1 MHCILPDELKKL
13 RTAIKE
19 KGGMRAFR
27 KMETKDRIQ
36 FLSQYV
42 DMPGHTENGVWLNKE
57 FERRLLKPAQIA
69 GAKEWLKKTS
79 KKGLP
84 DTSKKAILDRIASH
98 KDVMVPRKGQ
108 PFMESLVKQ
117 VMGFELNADS
127 AKKMF
132 ELSQSINELKKNLL
146 KIAPDYYSYTSAQL
160 KDAVEKNPEIID
172 ARAKLGAK
180 LLEFQAEYEKA
191 SLDAQIAELKEKGV
205 GAKII
210 NKLTTVAGNIKSVK
224 ASVDISYLRQLQ
236 SLAYVDLESFWNAWK
251 KGGSVFL
258 SGGDVTQKADT
269 LMAEL
274 LTRPNALNGNY
285 KKFGVDI
292 GMKEEAF
299 PESWAEKNINVL
311 QAFTRSERS
320 FSVAIQTG
328 RADLFDKM
336 YEKNVERLG
345 VDGATKLLTSQ
356 KVGDFINT
364 VTGRGK
370 VPFLVS
376 NSETQ
381 NRIVNNLLF
390 APKWLASRIETL
402 YDIKY
407 AFKGETYKNTWSPE
421 AKRAQNAA
429 LNIAF
434 MAVLIPAVKAFIW
447 GVDDDDERTMEQ
459 FLRATYDPRSSD
471 FGKIVLGDTRFDLTT
486 GTAGILTL
494 LARVGSGSTVNLSG
508 IEKDTTWG
516 DVVSTFLEGKA
527 SPGVKILHDLIYDPL
542 FIGEY
547 KTMQHK
553 DTIWKLSDKNT
564 EEKIEHVAMT
574 VMDFFAPIFI
584 QSVIG
589 LGVDVVKGEAD
600 WCSAAGV
607 VADFIGI
614 AANTYDVSDK
624 DIGKSSKAIKTEK
637 QIAFATNKSPISSK
651 LANNVKIFE
660 DKTDEEIRKI
670 REEFA
675 NELGQLEDKLI
686 NSSKFKKAS
695 AGEKDAMLRAMR
707 KKLYAKYK
715 TKYKPKKTLN
725 KKSK

>member
-1 MHCILPDELKKL
+1 MPCILPDELKKL

-27 KMETKDRIQ
+27 RMKTKDRIK

-79 KKGLP
+79 KKGLS

-210 NKLTTVAGNIKSVK
+210 NKLTTVAGNIKSLK

-236 SLAYVDLESFWNAWK
+236 SLAYVDFKSFWNAWK
-251 KGGSVFL
+251 KGGSVFITL
-258 SGGDVTQKADT
+258 DKAANKADT
-269 LMAEL
+269 LMADL

-285 KKFGVDI
+285 KKFGVDV

-299 PESWAEKNINVL
+299 PESWAGKHINFL
-311 QAFTRSERS
+311 PIERSERA
-320 FSVAIQTG
+320 FNIAIQTG

-494 LARVGSGSTVNLSG
+494 LARVGSGSTVDLSG
-508 IEKDTTWG
+508 VKKDAKWG
-516 DVVSTFLEGKA
+516 DVVSRFLEGKA
-527 SPGVKILHDLIYDPL
+527 SPGVRVLYDAVYAPL
-542 FIGEY
+542 FGGD
-547 KTMQHK
+547 KTMMGK
-553 DTIWKLSDKNT
+553 DSVWKISDKTT
-564 EEKIEHVAMT
+564 EEAIEHVAMA
-574 VMDFFAPIFI
+574 VMDFIAPISL
-584 QSVIG
+584 QSLIE
-589 LGVDVVKGEAD
+589 LGVDSGKGQAD
-600 WCSAAGV
+600 WYQALGV
-607 VADFIGI
+607 VADFVGV
-614 AANTYDVSDK
+614 AANTYDVADK
-624 DIGKSSKAIKTEK
+624 DKGKSSQAIKTEK